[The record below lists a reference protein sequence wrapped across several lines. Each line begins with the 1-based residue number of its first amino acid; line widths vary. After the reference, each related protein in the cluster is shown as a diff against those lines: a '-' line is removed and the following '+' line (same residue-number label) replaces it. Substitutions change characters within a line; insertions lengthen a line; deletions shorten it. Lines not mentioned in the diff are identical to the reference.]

1 MKSHYGKCALC
12 RKECEL
18 TFEHIPPRAAFNS
31 TPAKPI
37 TGDKLI
43 QQDERM
49 PWETDGLRYVN
60 QQQGMGKFTLC
71 EGCNNNTGAWY
82 GNDYNIIAHVIH
94 DPFVNDDLDS
104 IKGIGIR
111 DVYPLRFLK
120 QVLSMFCSIN
130 NFEDSRIDELR
141 KFVLDK
147 EKVGIDKEKYKI
159 HMYFT
164 ESKMMKY
171 APLSVVM
178 RMDEKSVESIAVSE
192 ITAYPLGFILY
203 FEPTDSWKYDGIDIT
218 DFADCQY
225 GCLADIEVPLCI
237 KEMNDIFPL
246 YYRSKEEIEI
256 CVKRNRELEVDGQE

>member
-1 MKSHYGKCALC
+1 MNSHRGKCALC
-12 RKECEL
+12 RKECNL
-18 TFEHIPPRAAFNS
+18 TFEHIPPKAAFNS
-31 TPAKPI
+31 TPARPI
-37 TGDKLI
+37 TGEKLI
-43 QQDERM
+43 HPDERM

-60 QQQGMGKFTLC
+60 QQQGMGKYSLC
-71 EGCNNNTGAWY
+71 ETCNNNTGAWY
-82 GNDYNIIAHVIH
+82 GNDYNVIAHVIH
-94 DPFVNDDLDS
+94 HTLVNDDLEKV
-104 IKGIGIR
+104 KGIGIR
-111 DVYPLRFLK
+111 DIYPLRFLK

-130 NFEDSRIDELR
+130 NFDDTRIDELR

-147 EKVGIDKEKYKI
+147 EKVGIDKTKFKI

-178 RMDEKSVESIAVSE
+178 RADQKSVRSMAVSE

-203 FEPTDSWKYDGIDIT
+203 FDPIDSWEYEGIDIT

-225 GCLADIEVPLCI
+225 ECLADVEVSLCV

-246 YYRSKEEIEI
+246 YYRSKEEIIE
-256 CVKRNRELEVDGQE
+256 CVERNNSIKP